1 MCPQPL
7 LREDAE
13 RKTLKLRSLPQTV
26 RGSVFRRWNF
36 KFQRA
41 GRAGRNLVFLE
52 NNHSVSVLVDIE
64 ALILRNAGEASRL
77 AGEKVF
83 GILVNGGVY
92 HLSLIHISSF
102 PVEVTVGGATIF
114 VLNVDRFEKV

>member
-1 MCPQPL
+1 M
-7 LREDAE
+7 
-13 RKTLKLRSLPQTV
+13 

-64 ALILRNAGEASRL
+64 ALILRNAGEASHFT
-77 AGEKVF
+77 GEKVF

-92 HLSLIHISSF
+92 HRVGSF
-102 PVEVTVGGATIF
+102 LPVRAEHVGQRE
-114 VLNVDRFEKV
+114 RFAGDQIDVVVSNNDGM